1 LGLQKHHVLSYGSEE
16 SVYHDHDRD
25 RHTRSVLLLCLVTQ
39 VLKNSTLTLMQ
50 AWTLFVVEE
59 PQLDP
64 AALEKANAMGL
75 DVSGTAESVH

>member
-1 LGLQKHHVLSYGSEE
+1 
-16 SVYHDHDRD
+16 
-25 RHTRSVLLLCLVTQ
+25 VLLLCLVTQ